1 MLDWFVFC
9 PRQDVV
15 WLMVKL
21 PDAPVQP
28 VPPLSDQVPVAA
40 PPESVV
46 PLIVPVTVL
55 LVKVRVLAFPTTVNV
70 MLPVTASVA
79 MFSVRSIDPLT
90 VPPLESGSMGKQLLM
105 LRN

>member
-55 LVKVRVLAFPTTVNV
+55 LV
-70 MLPVTASVA
+70 
-79 MFSVRSIDPLT
+79 
-90 VPPLESGSMGKQLLM
+90 
-105 LRN
+105 